1 MFNVPKIYI
10 TFTMIYYF
18 YLKRI
23 KIGNVGNLVV
33 NLRDK
38 TEYAIHIR
46 NLKQTINRG
55 SVLKKVHRVNN
66 FNQNAWRNP
75 YTAMNT

>member
-33 NLRDK
+33 NLHDK

-46 NLKQTINRG
+46 NLKHNKSWISFEKG
-55 SVLKKVHRVNN
+55 S
-66 FNQNAWRNP
+66 
-75 YTAMNT
+75 